1 MNQRLAMNRQ
11 EVLQILH
18 EALPGLRERFG
29 VQELALFGS
38 VARDEAGPGSDI
50 DVLVTFE
57 GRTRFRAFMGLQ
69 FELEELLGTG
79 VDLVTPKAMKPTLRP
94 HIERDLIHVA

>member
-1 MNQRLAMNRQ
+1 MNRQ
-11 EVLQILH
+11 EVMQILH
-18 EALPGLRERFG
+18 EALPGLRERFR
-29 VQELALFGS
+29 VQDLALFGS
-38 VARDEAGPGSDI
+38 MARDEAGPSSDI

-69 FELEELLGTG
+69 FELEELLGSR

>member
-1 MNQRLAMNRQ
+1 MNRQ
-11 EVLQILH
+11 QVIQILH
-18 EALPGLRERFG
+18 EALPGLRQRFG
-29 VQELALFGS
+29 VQDLAIFGS

-50 DVLVTFE
+50 DVLVTFD

-69 FELEELLGTG
+69 FELEAILGTR
-79 VDLVTPKAMKPTLRP
+79 VDLVTPKAMKPALRP

>member
-1 MNQRLAMNRQ
+1 VM
-11 EVLQILH
+11 QILH
-18 EALPGLRERFG
+18 EALPGLRDRFG
-29 VQELALFGS
+29 VQDLALFGS
-38 VARDEAGPGSDI
+38 MARDEAGPSSDI

-69 FELEELLGTG
+69 FELEELLGSR
-79 VDLVTPKAMKPTLRP
+79 VDMVTPKAMKPALRP

>member
-1 MNQRLAMNRQ
+1 MTRAEAIR
-11 EVLQILH
+11 ILH
-18 EALPGLRERFG
+18 KALPGLKERYG

-50 DVLVTFE
+50 DVLVTFQ

-69 FELEELLGTG
+69 FELEDLLGVK
-79 VDLVTPKAMKPTLRP
+79 VDLATQKALKPLARPSIMK
-94 HIERDLIHVA
+94 DLVHVP

>member
-1 MNQRLAMNRQ
+1 MNRQ
-11 EVLQILH
+11 KVMQILH
-18 EALPGLRERFG
+18 DALPGIRERFG
-29 VQELALFGS
+29 VQDLAIFGS
-38 VARDEAGPGSDI
+38 VARDEAGPNSDV
-50 DVLVTFE
+50 DVLVMFE

-69 FELEELLGTG
+69 FELESILGAR

>member
-1 MNQRLAMNRQ
+1 MNRQ
-11 EVLQILH
+11 QVIQILH
-18 EALPGLRERFG
+18 EAIPGIRQRFG
-29 VQELALFGS
+29 AQDLAIFGS

-69 FELEELLGTG
+69 FELEAILGTR

>member
-1 MNQRLAMNRQ
+1 MNRQ
-11 EVLQILH
+11 EVMQILH

-29 VQELALFGS
+29 VQGLALFGS
-38 VARDEAGPGSDI
+38 MARDEAGPSSDI

-69 FELEELLGTG
+69 FELEELLGSR
-79 VDLVTPKAMKPTLRP
+79 VDLVTPKAMKPTLKP